1 MAKTIRDVAKRANVS
16 IATVSR
22 VLNNTAQ
29 VNSDKRQR
37 VEEAIKSLGF
47 IPNQVARSLVQKK
60 TKGVGVLLPSL
71 GGEFFSE
78 FLQGIDDASRNEG
91 HYVLI
96 SASHG
101 NIEELETALKGMHQR
116 VDGLII
122 MSPEYDG
129 MSIKHLIA
137 DDSPVVL
144 INSAPSEARFDTMTV
159 DNFDGAF
166 RATSYLLE
174 LGHRTIAMLK
184 GRALTHDGLQRLA
197 GYQKA
202 LEVHGIA
209 PQADLEIAGNFT
221 PQGGYQAAA
230 TLLNLKPRPT
240 AVFCANDQSAIGLM
254 AGLQNE
260 GVKIPEDISIIGF
273 DDIPSARLTAPAL
286 TSVNI
291 NVRQLGVK
299 AVERLMDM
307 GSNKTPQHCVLPV
320 ELVVRQTTTSL
331 VPQD

>member
-1 MAKTIRDVAKRANVS
+1 MAKTIRDVAKRARVS

-37 VEEAIKSLGF
+37 VEEAIESLGF
-47 IPNQVARSLVQKK
+47 VPNKVARSLVQKK

-101 NIEELETALKGMHQR
+101 NIEELEIALKGMHQR

-122 MSPEYDG
+122 MAPEHDG

-144 INSAPSEARFDTMTV
+144 INSACSDAPFDIMTV

-166 RATSYLLE
+166 RATSYLYE
-174 LGHRTIAMLK
+174 TGHRQIAMLK
-184 GRALTHDGLQRLA
+184 GREGTHDGLQRLA
-197 GYQKA
+197 GYRNA
-202 LEVHGIA
+202 LEANGIT
-209 PQADLEIAGNFT
+209 PQPELEIAGDFS
-221 PQGGYQAAA
+221 PQGGYKAAGA
-230 TLLNLKPRPT
+230 LLDLKPRPT

-254 AGLQNE
+254 AALQNK
-260 GVKIPEDISIIGF
+260 GIKIPEDISIIGF
-273 DDIPSARLTAPAL
+273 DDIPSAQLTAPAL
-286 TSVNI
+286 TSVRI
-291 NVRQLGVK
+291 NVRQLGIK

-307 GSNKTPQHCVLPV
+307 STNKSPQHCVLPV
-320 ELVVRQTTTSL
+320 ELVVRQTTTST
-331 VPQD
+331 VPHH